1 MAQPTEEKK
10 EMERLQEQIIKL
22 RNQNKNA
29 SKMLMKVDDY
39 LQDLQDKK
47 KVDSH
52 KLNSVIT
59 DLRDAI
65 NMIS

>member
-39 LQDLQDKK
+39 LQDL
-47 KVDSH
+47 
-52 KLNSVIT
+52 
-59 DLRDAI
+59 
-65 NMIS
+65 